1 MANCRI
7 YRVPN
12 SMYTYNKR
20 VTNTKLDFR
29 LKVNIKVHIHENGA
43 HLGQCYKLWCC
54 EAQSFHYTGLRLTT
68 PKHNFVACDWFII
81 FPMFG
86 FRTCQL
92 AFCKQKTCQ
101 TDKIDVFI
109 NFLVTYD
116 IMVMTVGCKTL

>member
-1 MANCRI
+1 MSLDCGNFPQIAIGKMA
-7 YRVPN
+7 V
-12 SMYTYNKR
+12 
-20 VTNTKLDFR
+20 NTTSADAHSLPVQGFGLAWLDR
-29 LKVNIKVHIHENGA
+29 ENV
-43 HLGQCYKLWCC
+43 
-54 EAQSFHYTGLRLTT
+54 YTGLRLTT

-109 NFLVTYD
+109 NVLVTYD
-116 IMVMTVGCKTL
+116 